1 MRRTTVLLLAA
12 TLAGSGARP
21 ARGDD
26 DRKTLT
32 LDVAWDCRTFNYMRG
47 LTLEQVVRGDV
58 FMMNGKVFPAGT
70 LRPGTQSND
79 PNAAGSIG
87 SWAARGTSTGSLA
100 EHIANPTL
108 PAIYWTQFLSLSTGM
123 IVTEGWFAPA
133 GANDSAV
140 VGGTK
145 AFRGVS
151 GDLTIESLGTN
162 ATGCDN
168 TRYRIVVA
176 KKE

>member
-1 MRRTTVLLLAA
+1 
-12 TLAGSGARP
+12 
-21 ARGDD
+21 
-26 DRKTLT
+26 
-32 LDVAWDCRTFNYMRG
+32 
-47 LTLEQVVRGDV
+47 
-58 FMMNGKVFPAGT
+58 
-70 LRPGTQSND
+70 
-79 PNAAGSIG
+79 
-87 SWAARGTSTGSLA
+87 
-100 EHIANPTL
+100 
-108 PAIYWTQFLSLSTGM
+108 M